1 MLLMEVNGNSL
12 LRASAGPPLSA
23 FGGAQEFLAVL
34 QAQAAAPEARLE
46 ERLHPLRAVHEGVD
60 FFELPRGEGA
70 PAGRGRRLLREA
82 RQEHPGLA
90 DGESRL
96 EREPDEVDPAEH
108 GLAVAALPGSA
119 RRRRQKARLLV
130 VRSEERRVGKE
141 CTTRRAR
148 EYEKTDK
155 KERTH
160 A

>member
-1 MLLMEVNGNSL
+1 MPPCLLVQAATCPPMLSSGRS
-12 LRASAGPPLSA
+12 LSA

-34 QAQAAAPEARLE
+34 QPQAAAPEARLE

-108 GLAVAALPGSA
+108 GLEAGITIGENRDRKSTRLNSSHVEKSYAAFRL
-119 RRRRQKARLLV
+119 QKKDEV
-130 VRSEERRVGKE
+130 IEP
-141 CTTRRAR
+141 
-148 EYEKTDK
+148 
-155 KERTH
+155 
-160 A
+160 